1 MKLKKLNS
9 KKNHAK
15 LSALNTQKSRDYYY
29 QKNEEQLQREK
40 TALDYDFI
48 RSFAR

>member
-15 LSALNTQKSRDYYY
+15 LSVLNTQKSRDYYY

>member
-1 MKLKKLNS
+1 MKLKKLNI
-9 KKNHAK
+9 KKNQAK
-15 LSALNTQKSRDYYY
+15 LMLNTEKNREYYY

-40 TALDYDFI
+40 IALDYDVI